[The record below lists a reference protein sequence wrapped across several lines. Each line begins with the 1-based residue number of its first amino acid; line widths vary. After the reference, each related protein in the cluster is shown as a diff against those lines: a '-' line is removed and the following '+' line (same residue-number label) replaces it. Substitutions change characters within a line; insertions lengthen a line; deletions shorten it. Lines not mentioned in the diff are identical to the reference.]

1 MGPRS
6 VLQTVVAA
14 QRSPKPPAVARP
26 SADPSAF
33 SYICLAAA
41 LLFSA
46 ARITS
51 SFWLDETATFWVVKD
66 GLREVV
72 SRSWQ
77 WSGQSALYYLTAWTG
92 LRAAPYIGLE
102 AALRAPSLL
111 SMLLAA
117 VLIYTVG

>member
-1 MGPRS
+1 MVPGS
-6 VLQTVVAA
+6 ALETVIEA
-14 QRSPKPPAVARP
+14 QRSPKSPAPARAMD
-26 SADPSAF
+26 SSAF

-51 SFWLDETATFWVVKD
+51 SYWLDETTTFWVVKD
-66 GLREVV
+66 GLLEVV

-102 AALRAPSLL
+102 ATMRAPSLL
-111 SMLLAA
+111 SMVLAA
-117 VLIYTVG
+117 V